1 MDRLV
6 AQNRSRP
13 LTPVHPPTG
22 NCSRRVLLN
31 CLSLSIIM
39 LAGRSRAVALLF
51 IACITCSIAQFLPPP
66 PDLTE
71 SLGSCTTPFN
81 GFAGNC
87 IDRAQCT
94 GGTFNGQCPGLS
106 NILCCVAETRSVAS
120 VPDSPILSL
129 TQFQALFT
137 NVSPARANALYPY
150 FLDSLA
156 VADITTCL
164 RVAAFTAQVGHE
176 SAGLLYFEEI
186 EDGSQYEG
194 RDDLGNT
201 QPGDGRRYKGRGP
214 MQLTGRFNYDGAGIS
229 LGRAFVDVP
238 EEVGMPSGGFSAASW
253 YWGSRVSNA
262 DADEG
267 TTAGLDRITIAV
279 NGCGGDINFCNGV
292 EDRRARW
299 TQARQLLGC

>member
-1 MDRLV
+1 MSSTLTGAVVLV
-6 AQNRSRP
+6 
-13 LTPVHPPTG
+13 LIVHIV
-22 NCSRRVLLN
+22 S
-31 CLSLSIIM
+31 S
-39 LAGRSRAVALLF
+39 F
-51 IACITCSIAQFLPPP
+51 AQFLPPP
-66 PDLTE
+66 PDIT
-71 SLGSCTTPFN
+71 GNQGACTTPFN
-81 GFAGNC
+81 ALSGYC

-94 GGTFNGQCPGLS
+94 GGTFNGLCPGLS

-120 VPDSPILSL
+120 IPALPLVST

-137 NVSPARANALYPY
+137 NVSPTRASALYPY

-164 RVAAFTAQVGHE
+164 RISAFAAQVGHE

-186 EDGSQYEG
+186 ADGSQYEG
-194 RDDLGNT
+194 NTELGNT

-214 MQLTGRFNYDGAGIS
+214 MQLTGRFNYGAAGTS
-229 LGRAFVDVP
+229 LGRAFLDRP

-253 YWGSRVSNA
+253 YWRSRVNNA
-262 DADEG
+262 DADAG
-267 TTAGLDRITIAV
+267 TFDGLDRITVAI

-299 TQARQLLGC
+299 TLARQLLGC